1 MAIDV
6 IMIAGFSQSFCLAVE
21 ELRARLKPPEDS
33 THFLT
38 LPDSSDSSDNGD
50 VSFVRAKP

>member
-21 ELRARLKPPEDS
+21 ELRARLKPAEDS

-38 LPDSSDSSDNGD
+38 LPTLQTMET
-50 VSFVRAKP
+50 FLL

>member
-21 ELRARLKPPEDS
+21 ELRARLKPAEDS
-33 THFLT
+33 TYFLT